1 MAVIYILFWTSYL
14 RLVKFDF
21 IVISAHIM
29 YRTNKLTRSIQA
41 KIVLSV
47 LEQNKHTL
55 QKFKLFLSVG
65 NFLLHLTNFNYFYCN
80 AHQKFVQDQKSI
92 AVYWYQI
99 RGTCLEQNEITN
111 DILHTLDSFAN
122 VIHYTFTNTNMLKYN
137 I

>member
-1 MAVIYILFWTSYL
+1 MHSNRKVSEYCNRF
-14 RLVKFDF
+14 VKFNF
-21 IVISAHIM
+21 IVLSIHRM
-29 YRTNKLTRSIQA
+29 WNKSTRSIQA
-41 KIVLSV
+41 KIVLSA
-47 LEQNKHTL
+47 LEHNKHIL
-55 QKFKLFLSVG
+55 QKIKSSSLVG